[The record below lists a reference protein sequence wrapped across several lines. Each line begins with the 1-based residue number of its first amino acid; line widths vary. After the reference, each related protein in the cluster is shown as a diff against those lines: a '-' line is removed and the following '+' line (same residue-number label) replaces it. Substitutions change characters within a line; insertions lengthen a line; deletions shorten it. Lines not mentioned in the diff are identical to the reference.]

1 MNEWNTY
8 NLLFSDAP
16 DVGPSICIHTGA
28 PWGLKNVEMDKDAA
42 AVEILKHSES
52 VLPGLPEPVE
62 VKGHKWRY
70 SQVIEKIR
78 TEALY
83 MSHSNTEDD
92 Q

>member
-1 MNEWNTY
+1 
-8 NLLFSDAP
+8 
-16 DVGPSICIHTGA
+16 
-28 PWGLKNVEMDKDAA
+28 MDKDAA